1 MKEQKGVNIELK
13 ELGDLTTAQEA
24 HCNKNITRLLDARKE
39 EKCVVYRDDRVII
52 IDTRSMGDKVRR
64 EFFLGEEKVAYY
76 NPHICRSNI

>member
-39 EKCVVYRDDRVII
+39 AKWDIFIGGKFIIMEKR
-52 IDTRSMGDKVRR
+52 T
-64 EFFLGEEKVAYY
+64 A
-76 NPHICRSNI
+76 